1 VKIADTVLNQPSN
14 CTVEFVPSSK
24 CTASTHI
31 EDAAPLE
38 LILNDFQDL
47 YENEY
52 LAMMRKKK

>member
-1 VKIADTVLNQPSN
+1 VKIADTVLKQPQIALWN
-14 CTVEFVPSSK
+14 LYHLANALHPHHRRC
-24 CTASTHI
+24 I
-31 EDAAPLE
+31 LE